1 MSFLKTITHPPLCLI
16 ILPLTFITFT
26 ACMSGDNEKTTL
38 ATTTTTTKSNSIN
51 NSTPHKERV
60 VSQSFKD
67 YWYSGTAE
75 ITSYQLEQARYGEIR
90 LGTAALIFVTED
102 FLPKEQ
108 VKADRTDPNNIPVL
122 KLNATKTFNT
132 GIYPYSIM
140 TSTFYPVH
148 KDAHALKI
156 SQSMQE
162 WCGHVYAQL
171 NNRDMYE
178 IDSHSYFE
186 GEADQHFSLDKV
198 ILENELWTQLRIDPS
213 QLPIGNFEA
222 IPDLSF
228 IRLKH
233 VDLKGYQAKGTLSKD
248 SYLIEYPSLD
258 RSLLIQFETDFPHKI
273 TAWEETFKS
282 GFGANAKTLTSK
294 ATAIKTI
301 KSAYWGKNS
310 TSDDYLRKDLGLE

>member
-1 MSFLKTITHPPLCLI
+1 MSFLKINTRPYLSLI
-16 ILPLTFITFT
+16 ILSLTIIVFS
-26 ACMSGDNEKTTL
+26 ACSSAEKEKSSL
-38 ATTTTTTKSNSIN
+38 ATPNEINSIN
-51 NSTPHKERV
+51 NTTLQKDRV
-60 VSQSFKD
+60 ISEPFKD

-75 ITSYQLEQARYGEIR
+75 ITSYRLEQARYGEIR

-102 FLPKEQ
+102 FLPNKQ
-108 VKADRTDPNNIPVL
+108 VKADRSDPNNIPVL

-140 TSTFYPVH
+140 TSTFYPVF
-148 KDAHALKI
+148 KDVHAIKI

-213 QLPIGNFEA
+213 QLPRGTFEA

-233 VDLKGYQAKGTLSKD
+233 VDIKAYQAKGTLTKD

-258 RSLLIQFETDFPHKI
+258 RSLLIQFEADFPHKI

-282 GFGANAKTLTSK
+282 GFGAKAKTLTSK

-301 KSAYWGKNS
+301 KSAYWGRNS
-310 TSDDYLRKDLGLE
+310 TADDYLRKDLGLE